1 MTYVRVDDIPE
12 HVENHGRVEGTIDK
26 QSTAASY

>member
-12 HVENHGRVEGTIDK
+12 HVEQSFRVEGTIDK